1 MLEAVITLK
10 YHGFWYFIS
19 IYMPMYNNP
28 EGVTV
33 ADCVENISK
42 YLLKSPRIT

>member
-1 MLEAVITLK
+1 MAFKHI
-10 YHGFWYFIS
+10 H

-33 ADCVENISK
+33 ADCVKNKSK
-42 YLLKSPRIT
+42 YLLKISEK